1 MWKPTVADNFC
12 TQNFSGKLFLDQ
24 NVDAIHYYTMYFNS
38 FVADIESY
46 IKIMIFALFMLNAS
60 GTRTRVCC
68 RHVNFRQLAGVMITH
83 RVPPAARDIM

>member
-24 NVDAIHYYTMYFNS
+24 NVDAIDYTMYFNF
-38 FVADIESY
+38 FVADIQLY
-46 IKIMIFALFMLNAS
+46 IKIMIFALLMLSAS
-60 GTRTRVCC
+60 GTGTRVCC
-68 RHVNFRQLAGVMITH
+68 RHVSFRQLAGVMITH

>member
-24 NVDAIHYYTMYFNS
+24 NVDAIDYTMYFNF
-38 FVADIESY
+38 FVADIQLY
-46 IKIMIFALFMLNAS
+46 IKIMIFALLMLNAS
-60 GTRTRVCC
+60 GTRTRVCY

>member
-24 NVDAIHYYTMYFNS
+24 NVDAIDYTMYFN
-38 FVADIESY
+38 FFAADIHLY

-68 RHVNFRQLAGVMITH
+68 RHVNFRQLAGVMITQ